1 MKFQELKLVDRFIT
15 SSTFEFTF
23 AMRDTVLYSV
33 GGEYDASVTVDD
45 FAGSYEEPPHTEVE
59 VTSFDLDFESI
70 EIYDIIKD
78 AETDITPSKYL
89 LDLIEEELHD
99 YIHSNYED
107 FEEDYDRSDYYDY
120 E

>member
-33 GGEYDASVTVDD
+33 GGEYDAKTTIKR
-45 FAGSYEEPPHTEVE
+45 FFGSYQEPPYTDVE
-59 VTSFDLDFESI
+59 IASLDVDFESI
-70 EIYDIIKD
+70 EIYDIVKD
-78 AETDITPSKYL
+78 CETDITPSKYL
-89 LDLIEEELHD
+89 LDLIDDELVD
-99 YIHSNYED
+99 YVNSNYED
-107 FEEDYDRSDYYDY
+107 FEEDYDYYDY